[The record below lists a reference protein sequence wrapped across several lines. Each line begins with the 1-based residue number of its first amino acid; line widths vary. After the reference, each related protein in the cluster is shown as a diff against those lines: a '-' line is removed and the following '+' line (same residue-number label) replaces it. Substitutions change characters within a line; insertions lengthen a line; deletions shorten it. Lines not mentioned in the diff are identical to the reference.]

1 MRIIM
6 DALLGRFS
14 HLGLPIFRVAVSL
27 MMMNHGWGKL
37 MKLMNGGEIK
47 FFNFMGLGPEI
58 SLGLAVIGE
67 LIAPLLIM
75 VGFKTRYAA
84 FPALFTM
91 GVAAFIV
98 HGGDP
103 LDEKELALF
112 YFFSF
117 LLIFLTGP
125 GAYSLDNKK

>member
-1 MRIIM
+1 M
-6 DALLGRFS
+6 DSIFSRYS
-14 HLGLPIFRVAVSL
+14 HLGLPIFRICVSL
-27 MMMNHGWGKL
+27 LMITHGWAKL

-67 LIAPLLIM
+67 LIAPLLIII
-75 VGFKTRYAA
+75 GFKTRYAA
-84 FPALFTM
+84 FPAFFTM
-91 GVAAFIV
+91 GVAAFVV

-117 LLIFLTGP
+117 LMIFLTGP

>member
-1 MRIIM
+1 MFMNSIIS
-6 DALLGRFS
+6 RFS
-14 HLGLPIFRVAVSL
+14 HLGLPIFRIAVSL
-27 MMMNHGWGKL
+27 MMMTHGWAKL
-37 MKLMNGGEIK
+37 MKLTAGGEIK
-47 FFNFMGLGPEI
+47 FYNFMGMGPEL

-67 LIAPLLIM
+67 LFAPLLIII
-75 VGFKTRYAA
+75 GFKTRYAA
-84 FPALFTM
+84 FPAMFTM
-91 GVAAFIV
+91 AIAAFVV

-103 LDEKELALF
+103 LDEKELALC

>member
-1 MRIIM
+1 MNSMIS
-6 DALLGRFS
+6 RFS
-14 HLGLPIFRVAVSL
+14 HLGLPIFRIAVSL
-27 MMMNHGWGKL
+27 MMMSHGWAKL

-67 LIAPLLIM
+67 LIAPLLILI
-75 VGFKTRYAA
+75 GFKTRYAA
-84 FPALFTM
+84 FPAMFTM
-91 GVAAFIV
+91 AIAAFVV

>member
-1 MRIIM
+1 MFMNSMIS
-6 DALLGRFS
+6 RFS
-14 HLGLPIFRVAVSL
+14 HLGLPIFRIAVSL
-27 MMMNHGWGKL
+27 MMMTHGLAKL
-37 MKLMNGGEIK
+37 MKLTAGGEIK
-47 FFNFMGLGPEI
+47 FYNFMGMGPEL

-67 LIAPLLIM
+67 LFAPLLIII
-75 VGFKTRYAA
+75 GFKTRYAA
-84 FPALFTM
+84 FPAMFTM
-91 GVAAFIV
+91 AIAAFVV

-103 LDEKELALF
+103 LDEKELALC

>member
-1 MRIIM
+1 MFMNSMIS
-6 DALLGRFS
+6 RFS
-14 HLGLPIFRVAVSL
+14 HLGLPIFRIAVSL
-27 MMMNHGWGKL
+27 MMMTHGWAKL
-37 MKLMNGGEIK
+37 MKLTSGGEIK
-47 FFNFMGLGPEI
+47 FYNFMGMGPEL

-67 LIAPLLIM
+67 LFAPLLIII
-75 VGFKTRYAA
+75 GFKTRYAA
-84 FPALFTM
+84 FPAMFTM
-91 GVAAFIV
+91 AIAAFVV

-103 LDEKELALF
+103 LDEKELALC

>member
-1 MRIIM
+1 MFMNSLIS
-6 DALLGRFS
+6 RFS
-14 HLGLPIFRVAVSL
+14 HLGLPVFRIAVSL
-27 MMMNHGWGKL
+27 MMMSHGWAKL
-37 MKLMNGGEIK
+37 MKLTAGGEIK

-67 LIAPLLIM
+67 LIAPLLIL

-103 LDEKELALF
+103 LDEKELALC